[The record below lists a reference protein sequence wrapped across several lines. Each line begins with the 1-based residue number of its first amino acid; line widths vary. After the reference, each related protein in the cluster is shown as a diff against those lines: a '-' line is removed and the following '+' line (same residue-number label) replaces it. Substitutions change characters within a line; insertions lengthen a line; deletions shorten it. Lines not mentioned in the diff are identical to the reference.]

1 MKNIDQIIAAQNVLE
16 KKVEEDISEGIN
28 QLKTDLKMLLV
39 FNDNI
44 QEASHQIV
52 KEATKAKVETFFK
65 SVSSSL
71 SMLTTSKKVKDQ
83 VTTVENIELEPSSE
97 AEMQKIEEADLK
109 KKEEDVKMA
118 TSILNITKDISKGLA
133 ATVELGSKMEIQLED
148 ISMAVMK
155 KRLDSSSKATQSSVW
170 ESEELTVELPGEGRN
185 KSNSNHYPD
194 KRNLILYDSTFI
206 SDQSSIAGADSSI
219 TLAFTSY
226 NNLGEMMTKTDEVSS
241 PVLSVNVI
249 GVEDGGKSI
258 PLEKP
263 LEFVL
268 RHQNM
273 TGFSHRKC
281 VYWDFDLDSWSE
293 EGCYPV
299 REKSSADR
307 TSCQCYH
314 LTNFAVLVDV
324 YGLARTQ
331 EHKGTLNILTYIGCS
346 ISLASLV
353 VCITVFSTFRS
364 AQNDRS
370 SINTNLCACLLVA
383 EIVFLLGIGQT
394 DFPSACSVV
403 AVVLHYLFL
412 ASFFWML
419 IAGFQIY
426 VLLVEVFE
434 PDNCRYVQYYLLGY
448 IAPLL
453 MVLFSLLV
461 DTLFNNVTV
470 YGSADFCWIKGNIH
484 LILTFL
490 APVFC
495 IVCVNIY
502 FLSVAVWKIHVHSRD
517 ALITHKSRTASLKLY
532 VKGLF
537 GLLFLLGATWSVGI
551 LSVTYPSVTITYIFT
566 ILNSTQGFFI
576 FIFNCIMNK
585 KIRNEGKELFN
596 MAMSRLLH
604 TKKRTLLSRHESTS
618 SSYSTRSN
626 TSNTDSTLVKEYFLP
641 ELPYTTGAIHRD
653 KIKSNLSI
661 TYYY

>member
-1 MKNIDQIIAAQNVLE
+1 VEAEISDDIDQ
-16 KKVEEDISEGIN
+16 
-28 QLKTDLKMLLV
+28 LKSDLKMLLV

-71 SMLTTSKKVKDQ
+71 SMLTSKKVKER
-83 VTTVENIELEPSSE
+83 VENIEDIQVEPSSKE
-97 AEMQKIEEADLK
+97 DMKKIEEADMK

-133 ATVELGSKMEIQLED
+133 ATVEVGSTMEIQLED

-155 KRLDSSSKATQSSVW
+155 KRLDSNSQVSQSSVW
-170 ESEELTVELPGEGRN
+170 QSEELSVELP
-185 KSNSNHYPD
+185 
-194 KRNLILYDSTFI
+194 
-206 SDQSSIAGADSSI
+206 DQSSIAGADSSI

-226 NNLGEMMTKTDEVSS
+226 NNLGEMMTKTDEISS

-258 PLEKP
+258 PLTKP

-273 TGFSHRKC
+273 SGFSHRKC
-281 VYWDFDLDSWSE
+281 VYWDFDMDSWSE
-293 EGCYPV
+293 DGCYPV

-324 YGLARTQ
+324 YGLARTE
-331 EHKGTLNILTYIGCS
+331 EHRGTLNILTYIGCS

-353 VCITVFSTFRS
+353 ICITVFSTFRS

-383 EIVFLLGIGQT
+383 ELVFLLGIGQT

-403 AVVLHYLFL
+403 AVILHYLFL

-434 PDNCRYVQYYLLGY
+434 PDNSRYVQYYMLGY

-502 FLSVAVWKIHVHSRD
+502 FLSVAVWKIHIHSRD

-596 MAMSRLLH
+596 MAVSRMLH
-604 TKKRTLLSRHESTS
+604 TKKRTLLSRHESTTS
-618 SSYSTRSN
+618 SCSTRSN
-626 TSNTDSTLVKEYFLP
+626 SSNTDSTMVKEYFLP
-641 ELPYTTGAIHRD
+641 ELPYTTGVAHRD